1 MTDDT
6 IYKLV
11 IERKEIKRNSKM
23 TRTCF
28 QKESL
33 RMVNCER
40 RIKK

>member
-11 IERKEIKRNSKM
+11 IERKEIKRHSNM

-28 QKESL
+28 QKVSL

-40 RIKK
+40 RVNK